1 MKLAIKLFVGDSIEN
16 MRLIESLVE
25 GMDYKTFIDDKRTH
39 NAVIRCIEV
48 IGEATKNIPDTIRQK
63 YSEIP

>member
-1 MKLAIKLFVGDSIEN
+1 MKRAVSLFIGDIIEN

-25 GMDYKTFIDDKRTH
+25 GMEYETFVKDKRTH

-48 IGEATKNIPDTIRQK
+48 IGEATKNVPSKVT
-63 YSEIP
+63 